1 MSIKRIIMVARYE
14 ARLLRRSWVFLIFA
28 VLGVVG
34 ISSFQFLIGSVD
46 SAMEYG
52 LTSGRNL
59 WYLRALPSCIPYM
72 NAYLFNSLQAL
83 LIVFFVAEMEKR
95 ARVTTMEP
103 L

>member
-34 ISSFQFLIGSVD
+34 ISCFQFLIGSVD

-52 LTSGRNL
+52 LTSGQNL
-59 WYLRALPSCIPYM
+59 WYFES
-72 NAYLFNSLQAL
+72 
-83 LIVFFVAEMEKR
+83 VA
-95 ARVTTMEP
+95 VLYP
-103 L
+103 LYECLSF

>member
-52 LTSGRNL
+52 LTS
-59 WYLRALPSCIPYM
+59 
-72 NAYLFNSLQAL
+72 
-83 LIVFFVAEMEKR
+83 
-95 ARVTTMEP
+95 
-103 L
+103 

>member
-83 LIVFFVAEMEKR
+83 LIVFFSG
-95 ARVTTMEP
+95 
-103 L
+103 